1 MLSETEERRT
11 RLTLIYGPAFRRAF
25 EIFALGTTDSPV
37 RDDEVIELAR
47 SAGISKE
54 QRILEPCS
62 GSGGVSR
69 LLTREFRCE
78 VLGIDVVPY
87 QLDVAKSKAAHEGFQ
102 SLIAYIEGDAVTYAY
117 PREAFDA
124 AIDVF
129 AWVHVADWPDLFRTI
144 HGALKPGG
152 KIVMYDAFLTPK
164 TKKQTEEAV
173 KDKWFDPGIRTV
185 EDCCLAFDR
194 TGFRVIHREDR
205 RQHVLGSWRAGL
217 ARLKEAADEFI
228 GEFGEE
234 PYELFSETISW
245 TIKAHEEEELTAAQV
260 VAEKV

>member
-152 KIVMYDAFLTPK
+152 KIVMYGVSNPK
-164 TKKQTEEAV
+164 DYKTNRGSGQ
-173 KDKWFDPGIRTV
+173 
-185 EDCCLAFDR
+185 
-194 TGFRVIHREDR
+194 
-205 RQHVLGSWRAGL
+205 RQMVRSRDTHSGRLLLGVRPDWLSSH
-217 ARLKEAADEFI
+217 
-228 GEFGEE
+228 
-234 PYELFSETISW
+234 P
-245 TIKAHEEEELTAAQV
+245 
-260 VAEKV
+260 